1 MGGDIKMI
9 KFNLISSME
18 LKKKS
23 DTVFSDKHDH
33 WDTVARGIITAPNP
47 IIYPKSLSKGH
58 LQFYPYANK
67 RLLFL
72 EHLYHARSHQSAL
85 EMSLIPN
92 VIQVLKEQVR
102 TCMQSISF

>member
-47 IIYPKSLSKGH
+47 IIYPKSL
-58 LQFYPYANK
+58 
-67 RLLFL
+67 
-72 EHLYHARSHQSAL
+72 
-85 EMSLIPN
+85 
-92 VIQVLKEQVR
+92 
-102 TCMQSISF
+102 